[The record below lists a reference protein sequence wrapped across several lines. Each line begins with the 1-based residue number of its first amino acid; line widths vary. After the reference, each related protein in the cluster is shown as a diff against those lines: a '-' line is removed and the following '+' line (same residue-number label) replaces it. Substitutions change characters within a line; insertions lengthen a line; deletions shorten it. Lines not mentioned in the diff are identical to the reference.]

1 MKKDKEKKTYN
12 KNYKFFLNVFAIVL
26 GIGVIFGVTYAIFR
40 TTVRG
45 EKSNIIST
53 GNFGLVI
60 QNESTSGI
68 TLTNA
73 LPMSEEEGRKTS
85 AYTFELK
92 NTGDYDIKYKLGFE
106 LDPSSTMPAKAIRYI
121 FNNGTSSLM
130 SSAVETEVSDADGT
144 VKKVYYVEDSYIGK
158 GETKQYSL
166 KMWIDYDATKEEA
179 AGKTFKIKARADGEA
194 TKQFEAKT
202 LIAPTAEQKN
212 QLKQV
217 ENNDAWLIAEN
228 ENGNNLNS
236 KYIEWRLIDTEHDS
250 YGILIDIIKDENADK
265 RDSYY
270 FVNKDYTENVNN
282 EKIIIMKAGYWYKME
297 SIDGNLSTITRYFGA
312 CPFKKSELGS
322 IYSESYLDYVIS
334 LFDQQ

>member
-106 LDPSSTMPAKAIRYI
+106 LDSSSTMPAKAIRYI

-158 GETKQYSL
+158 GEAKQYSL

-202 LIAPTAEQKN
+202 LIAPTAEQMN

-217 ENNDAWLIAEN
+217 ENNDKWLIAEN
-228 ENGNNLNS
+228 ENMSIKYAKNS
-236 KYIEWRLIDTEHDS
+236 DDLTM
-250 YGILIDIIKDENADK
+250 YGIIIENKQNDRYDI
-265 RDSYY
+265 
-270 FVNKDYTENVNN
+270 VNKDYISGVKTL
-282 EKIIIMKAGYWYKME
+282 KAGYWHIYKNGE
-297 SIDGNLSTITRYFGA
+297 YSRYFGA

>member
-1 MKKDKEKKTYN
+1 MKKEKEKKTYN
-12 KNYKFFLNVFAIVL
+12 KNYKFFLNIFAIVL

-45 EKSNIIST
+45 EKSNVIST

-60 QNESTSGI
+60 QNESTNGI
-68 TLTNA
+68 SLTNA
-73 LPMSEEEGRKTS
+73 LPMSEEEGKKTS

-106 LDPSSTMPAKAIRYI
+106 LDSSSTMPAKAIRYI

-130 SSAVETEVSDADGT
+130 SSAVETEVSDTDGT

-202 LIAPTAEQKN
+202 LIAPTALQMN

-217 ENNDAWLIAEN
+217 ENNDEWSIAEN
-228 ENGNNLNS
+228 ESGNY
-236 KYIEWRLIDTEHDS
+236 KYITWGLVDTEHDS
-250 YGILIDIIKDENADK
+250 YGICIEIIKDENPDK
-265 RDSYY
+265 RDYYY

-282 EKIIIMKAGYWYKME
+282 EEITLMKAGYWYKME
-297 SIDGNLSTITRYFGA
+297 DMGGSNLSTITRYFGA
-312 CPFKKSELGS
+312 CPFKKSDLS
-322 IYSESYLDYVIS
+322 TIYSESYLDYVIS

>member
-12 KNYKFFLNVFAIVL
+12 KNYKFFLNIFAIVL

-45 EKSNIIST
+45 EKSNVIST

-60 QNESTSGI
+60 QNESTNGI
-68 TLTNA
+68 SLTNA
-73 LPMSEEEGRKTS
+73 LPMSEEEGKKTS

-106 LDPSSTMPAKAIRYI
+106 LDSSSTMPAKAIRYI

-130 SSAVETEVSDADGT
+130 SSAVETEVSDTDGT

-202 LIAPTAEQKN
+202 LIAPSAEQK
-212 QLKQV
+212 K
-217 ENNDAWLIAEN
+217 
-228 ENGNNLNS
+228 
-236 KYIEWRLIDTEHDS
+236 
-250 YGILIDIIKDENADK
+250 
-265 RDSYY
+265 
-270 FVNKDYTENVNN
+270 
-282 EKIIIMKAGYWYKME
+282 
-297 SIDGNLSTITRYFGA
+297 
-312 CPFKKSELGS
+312 
-322 IYSESYLDYVIS
+322 
-334 LFDQQ
+334 

>member
-12 KNYKFFLNVFAIVL
+12 KNYKFFLNIFAIVL

-45 EKSNIIST
+45 EKSNVIST

-60 QNESTSGI
+60 QNESTNGI
-68 TLTNA
+68 SLTNA
-73 LPMSEEEGRKTS
+73 LPMSEEEGKKTS

-106 LDPSSTMPAKAIRYI
+106 LDSSSTMPAKAIRYI

-130 SSAVETEVSDADGT
+130 SSAVETEVSDTDGT

-202 LIAPTAEQKN
+202 LIAPTDEQMN

-217 ENNDAWLIAEN
+217 ENNDEWLIAEN
-228 ENGNNLNS
+228 ENMSIKYAKNS
-236 KYIEWRLIDTEHDS
+236 DDLTMQGIAIENKQNDR
-250 YGILIDIIKDENADK
+250 YDI
-265 RDSYY
+265 
-270 FVNKDYTENVNN
+270 VNKDYTSGVSTL
-282 EKIIIMKAGYWYKME
+282 KAGYWHVYKNGKY
-297 SIDGNLSTITRYFGA
+297 SRYFGA
-312 CPFKKSELGS
+312 CPFKKSDLS
-322 IYSESYLDYVIS
+322 TIYSESYLDYVIS

>member
-1 MKKDKEKKTYN
+1 MNNDNNKKTYN
-12 KNYKFFLNVFAIVL
+12 KNHKFFLNVFAIVM

-45 EKSNIIST
+45 EKTNIIST

-68 TLTNA
+68 SLTNA
-73 LPMSEEEGRKTS
+73 LPMSEEEGKKTS

-92 NTGDYDIKYKLGFE
+92 NTGDYDVKYKLGFE
-106 LDPSSTMPAKAIRYI
+106 LDSSSTMPAKAIRYI
-121 FNNGTSSLM
+121 FNDGNSSLM

-166 KMWIDYDATKEEA
+166 KMWIDYDATQEEA

-202 LIAPTAEQKN
+202 LIAPTAEQMK
-212 QLKQV
+212 QLQQV
-217 ENNDAWLIAEN
+217 DSNNEWIIADKVSDDTSIGDKWIEYTLI
-228 ENGNNLNS
+228 G
-236 KYIEWRLIDTEHDS
+236 DS
-250 YGILIDIIKDENADK
+250 SDVYGITIDIIGDNE
-265 RDSYY
+265 RDLYI
-270 FVNKDYTENVNN
+270 FLNKDYTLEDGGV
-282 EKIIIMKAGYWYKME
+282 EYTYKAGYWYKILQNSSGE
-297 SIDGNLSTITRYFGA
+297 IINSPRYFGE
-312 CPFKKSELGS
+312 CPFKKSDLS
-322 IYSESYLDYVIS
+322 TIYSESYLDYVIS